1 VVVIVAA
8 LGLLD
13 LIQALVRIWRPEYT
27 NGLPSFAWLLLIY
40 VFGVLGC
47 AALLGEIGETR

>member
-40 VFGVLGC
+40 VFGVL
-47 AALLGEIGETR
+47 